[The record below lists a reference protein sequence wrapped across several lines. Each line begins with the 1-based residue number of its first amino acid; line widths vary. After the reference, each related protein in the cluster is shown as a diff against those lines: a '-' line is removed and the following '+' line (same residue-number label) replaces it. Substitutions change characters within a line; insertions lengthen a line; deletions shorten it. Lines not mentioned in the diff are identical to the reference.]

1 MNRVF
6 LVAVLLAVY
15 GSGAFAATPC
25 PGTQLSFAQITA
37 ALEGK
42 TINANSTAGENWN
55 EIHCGTSG
63 SANNLQKVGLGVG
76 HPVDPQE
83 KVGTWTV
90 NSGAGTT
97 GVDTVTY
104 NYGPGAIY
112 NWRVF
117 STDITID
124 STLDN
129 ICWQRSGEAGATQTA
144 AATQVTCLP

>member
-6 LVAVLLAVY
+6 LVAVLLAAY
-15 GSGAFAATPC
+15 GSGAFAAPC

-37 ALEGK
+37 ALQGK
-42 TINANSTAGENWN
+42 TINANSPAGENWN

-63 SANNLQKVGLGVG
+63 STDNLQKVGLGVG

-90 NSGAGTT
+90 NVGAT

-112 NWRVF
+112 TWRVF
-117 STDITID
+117 STDTTID
-124 STLDN
+124 STLNN
-129 ICWQRSGEAGATQTA
+129 ICWQAGGEAIATQTA
-144 AATQVTCLP
+144 AATQVGCLP

>member
-6 LVAVLLAVY
+6 PVAVLLAAY
-15 GSGAFAATPC
+15 GPGAFAAC
-25 PGTQLSFAQITA
+25 AGARLSFAQITA
-37 ALEGK
+37 ALQGV
-42 TINANSTAGENWN
+42 TINANSPAGENWN

-76 HPVDPQE
+76 NPVDPQQKE
-83 KVGTWTV
+83 GTWTV
-90 NSGAGTT
+90 NLGTT

-104 NYGPGAIY
+104 DYGTGGSFT
-112 NWRVF
+112 WRVY
-117 STDITID
+117 STDLTID

-129 ICWQRSGEAGATQTA
+129 ICWQAGGVVIATQTA